1 MTPTEY
7 RRNKLQHFFA
17 TPEDEKE
24 FAQLMRKFIFQSSML
39 ALKADE
45 NKITPDKNTISEGC
59 MFLHDLCDTLDP
71 DENEATEE
79 LQAK

>member
-1 MTPTEY
+1 
-7 RRNKLQHFFA
+7 
-17 TPEDEKE
+17 
-24 FAQLMRKFIFQSSML
+24 MRKFIFQSSML